1 MKRILNHNLGLKIIS
16 VVIAFFVWLAVVY
29 VSDPLVTGRQ
39 EIMLEVLNEDVMTKA
54 GLAYEIEGKR
64 TTVPVTYTIH
74 TQDRASIS
82 ASDLRA
88 YVDLE
93 DYYPA
98 TGTVPVYVEVLNN
111 KGYLLET
118 ITARPAVVRIKT
130 EQIQK
135 KDFELQVHRSITMA
149 EGYEVERIDLDKETV
164 TVEGP
169 ESVIGRISSI
179 GIEVEAEDLDS
190 EVSKTAVPNFYDAN
204 GNKLSLDE
212 RVKIDAAEIGYTIRV
227 MKAKWIHLEF
237 EVSGSVADGC
247 RYMGMD
253 VSASDV
259 SVMGADGVVS
269 LVDVIHIPASVLD
282 LGGAAEDKVIDVDV
296 AEFLPDKE
304 NMSIVLNRYVTVTLR
319 VRRLSQKTIEVPTN
333 RIILEEGSDLY
344 YYDYDQDTVE
354 VTLEGLEED
363 LEPMNASNIILELTV
378 SGMEAG
384 HYNGVLA
391 FEGLRDG
398 VSVVGYSP
406 FQVLVSQKDGG
417 PGTSSVEGESSSQ
430 EPGELSHGETDPDG
444 RFTDGDLRESAP
456 EDRAAPANAP
466 AEDPAGETALEE

>member
-39 EIMLEVLNEDVMTKA
+39 EIPLEVLNEDVMTKA

-74 TQDRASIS
+74 TQDRGSLS

-111 KGYLLET
+111 KSHLLET
-118 ITARPAVVRIKT
+118 VTARPAVVRIKT

-135 KDFELQVHRSITMA
+135 KDFDLQVHRSITLA
-149 EGYEVERIDLDKETV
+149 EGYEVERIDLDQETV

-169 ESVIGRISSI
+169 ESAIGRISSI
-179 GIEVEAEDLDS
+179 GIEVVADGLDS
-190 EVSKTAVPNFYDAN
+190 QVSGTAIPNFYDAN

-212 RVKIDAAEIGYTIRV
+212 RVKLDAAEIGYTIRV
-227 MKAKWIHLEF
+227 MKAKWVHLEF
-237 EVSGSVADGC
+237 EVGGSVADGC
-247 RYMGMD
+247 RYMGME

-269 LVDVIHIPASVLD
+269 LVDVIQIPASVLD
-282 LGGAAEDKVIDVDV
+282 LDGAAEDKVIDVDV

-304 NMSIVLNRYVTVTLR
+304 NMSILLNRQVTVTLK
-319 VRRLSQKTIEVPTN
+319 VRRLSQKVIKVPTN
-333 RIILEEGSDLY
+333 RIILEGGSDLY
-344 YYDYDQDTVE
+344 YYEHDQDTVE

-363 LEPMNASNIILELTV
+363 LESMNASNIILELDV

-384 HYNGVLA
+384 RYNGVLA
-391 FEGLRDG
+391 FEGIRDE

-406 FQVLVSQKDGG
+406 FQVLVSLKDGG
-417 PGTSSVEGESSSQ
+417 PGTSSAEGESSQPES
-430 EPGELSHGETDPDG
+430 GEVSHSETDPDG
-444 RFTDGDLRESAP
+444 RLTDGEVRESAP
-456 EDRAAPANAP
+456 GEQAAPANAP
-466 AEDPAGETALEE
+466 AEETAGETVGGE